1 MEIRRLSLD
10 LAHLLS
16 FPSRERHTTKS
27 EAMVD
32 AQQGRQIDGR
42 ACMYLMTQGIF
53 SIQHQLDRDVA
64 HDL

>member
-16 FPSRERHTTKS
+16 FSSRDHHTTKS
-27 EAMVD
+27 EAMVG

-53 SIQHQLDRDVA
+53 SIQHQ
-64 HDL
+64 